1 VDYWARKDIHT
12 LGNVGFGGAVHA
24 AMAPLATK
32 MIDVKAYGGVDVRAL
47 ISQELRSKVNKTQA
61 RVIDFCS
68 GVGMSTRA
76 LEKAFHDA
84 EYIVGVD
91 TSEEMIRM
99 AEVISRHEF
108 EFNKAFGRHVQ
119 GLSMLVND
127 GLKSLLSAFSEEA
140 NPSPCAGKCQASYI
154 VSNAESTHYPAGM
167 FDIVTIMYG
176 FHEIPE
182 AGRNRIINEAK
193 RLLRTGGHLAVLDI
207 CPTYM
212 PSEYMLAG
220 EPFVKE
226 YQRNIDSQLFN
237 FEGFSAKKR
246 VVVAG
251 HVNLWLL
258 TKNESTLAP

>member
-1 VDYWARKDIHT
+1 
-12 LGNVGFGGAVHA
+12 
-24 AMAPLATK
+24 
-32 MIDVKAYGGVDVRAL
+32 
-47 ISQELRSKVNKTQA
+47 
-61 RVIDFCS
+61 
-68 GVGMSTRA
+68 MSTRA

-91 TSEEMIRM
+91 TSDEMISM

-108 EFNKAFGRHVQ
+108 EFNKAFGRHMQ
-119 GLSMLVND
+119 GLSMLVSN
-127 GLKSLLSAFSEEA
+127 GLKALGSAIHEES
-140 NPSPCAGKCQASYI
+140 NPSPCAGKCQASYR
-154 VSNAESTHYPAGM
+154 VSNAESTYFPSSM
-167 FDIVTIMYG
+167 FDLVTIMYG
-176 FHEIPE
+176 FHEVPE
-182 AGRNRIINEAK
+182 AGRERIVNEAK
-193 RLLRTGGHLAVLDI
+193 RLLRVGGHLAVLDI
-207 CPTYM
+207 CPTYQ

-258 TKNESTLAP
+258 TKTEKTP